1 MLSPIPA
8 GSPLGSLVFFIALLF
23 ATWPRLT
30 FNLVLNPK
38 NKLILRPSQVVSAD
52 SILLHPRRPHR
63 SYLDHGGCLHTG
75 PWAPFSMSFLWSL
88 DCCHSELARAPF
100 FLW

>member
-52 SILLHPRRPHR
+52 SILLHPR
-63 SYLDHGGCLHTG
+63 SHTG
-75 PWAPFSMSFLWSL
+75 LTWTMGAAFTLGPGL
-88 DCCHSELARAPF
+88 HSPCPSSGL
-100 FLW
+100 